1 MEIKYDDLIEG
12 YADEVSLVSD
22 VFDNL
27 FGAPMKCISKQQ
39 APQVSGGT
47 YQINIYFQLLEAKL
61 EIYYGRS
68 VYRRTFS
75 GHYKVS
81 YGYIDKTRQPS
92 IGSRL
97 TGAIRYL
104 MENAQDQTELGL
116 SAHEIGQSENHYQA
130 HFYAMGRN

>member
-1 MEIKYDDLIEG
+1 MG
-12 YADEVSLVSD
+12 
-22 VFDNL
+22 
-27 FGAPMKCISKQQ
+27 GA
-39 APQVSGGT
+39 
-47 YQINIYFQLLEAKL
+47 YQINIYLQLLKAKP

-97 TGAIRYL
+97 TGAIRYF

-116 SAHEIGQSENHYQA
+116 SAHEIGQIENHYQA
-130 HFYAMGRN
+130 HFYAMGWNSPIKISAIFNAATCQKAPISIRQCFRCKALLWLIWP